1 MKIFKVS
8 SLTVVCLLLGIVIAM
23 QYRSVKVNNTLAVY
37 EQQRVNDLIMEL
49 LREQETNEQ
58 LTHRIEELQ
67 KDLEFYRND
76 SKSDAETIE
85 KLNEEILRLE
95 IIAGLK
101 TVKGRGVIVTIE
113 GIGNAPVDD
122 DNILAVL
129 NELRAADVQ
138 ALAVNDERIIAT
150 SEVRRAGGYMMVNGR
165 KLLPPYVIKAI
176 ADPDNLEG
184 SLKIM
189 DGVVDML
196 KYYSIKVDV
205 KKEENVIIPA
215 VRSDG
220 TVLRYDLLEPVE

>member
-1 MKIFKVS
+1 MKVFKIS
-8 SLTVVCLLLGIVIAM
+8 SLTVVCLLLGIIIAM

-76 SKSDAETIE
+76 SKSDVETIE

-113 GIGNAPVDD
+113 GIGNAHVDD

-196 KYYSIKVDV
+196 KYYNLKVEV

>member
-8 SLTVVCLLLGIVIAM
+8 SLTVVCLLLGIIIAM

-85 KLNEEILRLE
+85 KLKEEILRLE

-101 TVKGRGVIVTIE
+101 TVKGRGVIDTIE
-113 GIGNAPVDD
+113 GIGNAPDDD

-138 ALAVNDERIIAT
+138 ARAVNDERIIAT
-150 SEVRRAGGYMMVNGR
+150 SEVRRAGGYMMVYGR
-165 KLLPPYVIKAI
+165 RLLPPYVIKAI
-176 ADPDNLEG
+176 ADPDYLEG

-189 DGVVDML
+189 EGVVDML
-196 KYYSIKVDV
+196 KYYNIKVDV

-215 VRSDG
+215 VRTEG
-220 TVLRYDLLEPVE
+220 TVLRYDMLEPVE

>member
-1 MKIFKVS
+1 LLVAIILS
-8 SLTVVCLLLGIVIAM
+8 SLIAM

-113 GIGNAPVDD
+113 GIGNAHVDD

-196 KYYSIKVDV
+196 KYYNLKVEV

>member
-1 MKIFKVS
+1 MKVFKIS
-8 SLTVVCLLLGIVIAM
+8 SLTVVCLLLGIIIAM

-113 GIGNAPVDD
+113 GIGNAHVDD

-165 KLLPPYVIKAI
+165 KLLPPYVIKTI

-196 KYYSIKVDV
+196 KYYNLKVEV

>member
-1 MKIFKVS
+1 MN
-8 SLTVVCLLLGIVIAM
+8 SL
-23 QYRSVKVNNTLAVY
+23 RN
-37 EQQRVNDLIMEL
+37 
-49 LREQETNEQ
+49 
-58 LTHRIEELQ
+58 RIEELQ

-113 GIGNAPVDD
+113 GIGNAHVDD

-196 KYYSIKVDV
+196 KYYNLKVEV

>member
-1 MKIFKVS
+1 MRVFKIS

-113 GIGNAPVDD
+113 GIGNAHVDD

-196 KYYSIKVDV
+196 KYYNLKVEV

>member
-1 MKIFKVS
+1 MKVFKIS
-8 SLTVVCLLLGIVIAM
+8 SLTVVCLLLGIIIAM

-113 GIGNAPVDD
+113 GIGNAHVDD

-196 KYYSIKVDV
+196 KYYNLKVEV

-220 TVLRYDLLEPVE
+220 TVLRYDLLEPL